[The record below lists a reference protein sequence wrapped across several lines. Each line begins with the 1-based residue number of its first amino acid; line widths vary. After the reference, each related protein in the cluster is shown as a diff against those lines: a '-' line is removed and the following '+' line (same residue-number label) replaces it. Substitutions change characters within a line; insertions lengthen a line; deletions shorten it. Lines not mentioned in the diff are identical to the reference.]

1 MNTRVPPPQSQRS
14 LRVSGEGAIH
24 ALVQARELEEQGM
37 DIIHL
42 EAGELDLDT
51 PTHILQAAVD
61 SLRNGQTRYSSPQ
74 GTQSLR
80 EEIARYINTTR
91 STTTSPHNVV
101 VTPGVKGAIF
111 FAIMALIEPN
121 DEVIVPDPGFPSYEA
136 ITKFAGG
143 IPVPWFQTMDHNF
156 VYDIDQLRSI
166 VNNKTKM
173 IVLNNPNNPTG
184 TIMSRQI
191 LESISEIAMEHNLW
205 ILSDEIYSQLYFN
218 KTFPPSI
225 FSIPGMAERTILM
238 DGFSKAYAMTGWRL
252 GFGIFPNPMVKPVCS
267 IMLNDHS
274 CLPEFV
280 QDAGTAALKGS
291 QACVDTLREELRSR
305 RDLVVNSIN
314 AIPHIS
320 CFEPAGAL
328 YVMID
333 ISQLGGISSQQ
344 FAERLLLE
352 GVSLLPGTMLSKN
365 GNNYIRLAYTTNQS
379 NLTTAMHRLDSTVSK
394 IVRES

>member
-1 MNTRVPPPQSQRS
+1 MNARVLPPLSQRS

-24 ALVQARELEEQGM
+24 ALAQARELEEQGL
-37 DIIHL
+37 DLIHL

-51 PTHILQAAVD
+51 PAHILQAAVD
-61 SLRNGQTRYSSPQ
+61 SLHNGHTRYSSPQ

-91 STTTSPHNVV
+91 LTATSPNNVV

-121 DEVIVPDPGFPSYEA
+121 DEVIVPDPGFPSYGA

-143 IPVPWFQTMDHNF
+143 VPVPWFQTMDNNF
-156 VYDIDQLRSI
+156 IYDIDQLRSI

-173 IVLNNPNNPTG
+173 IILNNPNNPTG
-184 TIMSRQI
+184 TIMSRQL
-191 LESISEIAMEHNLW
+191 LESISEIALEHNLW
-205 ILSDEIYSQLYFN
+205 IISDEIYSQLYFN
-218 KTFPPSI
+218 KTFPTSI

-252 GFGIFPNPMVKPVCS
+252 GFGIFPHHMVKQVCS

-280 QDAGTAALKGS
+280 QDAGTTALKGP

-305 RDLVVNSIN
+305 RDLVVNAIN
-314 AIPHIS
+314 TIPHIS
-320 CFEPAGAL
+320 CFEPEGAL

-333 ISQLGGISSQQ
+333 ISQLRGMSSQQ

-365 GNNYIRLAYTTNQS
+365 GNNHIRLAYTTNQS
-379 NLTTAMHRLDSTVSK
+379 NLTTAMRRLDSTISK
-394 IVRES
+394 LVRES